1 MHFAQGGPRR
11 PRRTGTAHVRR
22 GFHDDYAAHK
32 GAIAKEALD
41 RIGALFDIERMIAG
55 KPPDV
60 RRDVRQRTARPKI
73 DDLAI
78 WLDAQLQEIPGKS
91 DLAGAIRYARSRWKR
106 RYHFDC
112 RRPQDPMG
120 CCGQDTAGFIVAF
133 ANLSARLDQRT

>member
-11 PRRTGTAHVRR
+11 TGTAQVRR

-91 DLAGAIRYARSRWKR
+91 DLAGAIRYARSRWNALN
-106 RYHFDC
+106 RY
-112 RRPQDPMG
+112 
-120 CCGQDTAGFIVAF
+120 
-133 ANLSARLDQRT
+133 LSGAWKYQTMLPRAKSGPCMARQSG